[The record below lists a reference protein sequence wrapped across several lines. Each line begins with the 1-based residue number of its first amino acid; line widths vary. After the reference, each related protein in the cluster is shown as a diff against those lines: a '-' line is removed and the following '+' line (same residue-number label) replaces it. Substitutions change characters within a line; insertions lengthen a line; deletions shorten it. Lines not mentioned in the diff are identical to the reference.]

1 MGVVT
6 QVGRRVPAVPAVPAT
21 RRAVRPGDP
30 LTPEEWLELPEGDG
44 WLDPDGEDK
53 GEVIDGVYVV
63 SAQPDDAHQW
73 AAARLARALE
83 AAIPPGLFVLAEGGL
98 VVPGRHGF
106 GPDLAVKRVADFRD
120 RRAVPLLV
128 VEVGSPSTRRR
139 DEVDKRRGYAEAGV
153 PSYWLLDLREPAL
166 TVLQLGAS
174 GAYVEVRTLVGE
186 ESAVVDRPFP
196 VRLCPADLV
205 AAPS

>member
-6 QVGRRVPAVPAVPAT
+6 QVGRRAPAVPAVRAT

-30 LTPEEWLELPEGDG
+30 RTPEEWLGLPERDG

-53 GEVIDGVYVV
+53 GVVIDGVIDGVYVV
-63 SAQPDDAHQW
+63 SAQPDDAHRW

-83 AAIPPGLFVLAEGGL
+83 AALPPALFVLAEGGL

-106 GPDLAVKRVADFRD
+106 GPDLAVKRLADFRD

-128 VEVGSPSTRRR
+128 VEVATPSTRRR
-139 DEVDKRRGYAEAGV
+139 D
-153 PSYWLLDLREPAL
+153 
-166 TVLQLGAS
+166 
-174 GAYVEVRTLVGE
+174 E

-196 VRLCPADLV
+196 VRLCPADLA